1 MNKDM
6 KARDYIA
13 ATAMQVLLQRVGI
26 IPGYDEK
33 SVVKDAYTMA
43 DLMILESS
51 K

>member
-1 MNKDM
+1 MNEIKL
-6 KARDYIA
+6 RDYIA
-13 ATAMQVLLQRVGI
+13 MTAMQVLLSRIGI

-43 DLMILESS
+43 DLMILESN